1 MGKGAQRRAHQQ
13 ASWWAR
19 RCAPLPIYPTYVPL
33 PQQRQEALNLWAKCI
48 ENLLCN
54 DTLFP
59 QPHIKEN
66 V

>member
-1 MGKGAQRRAHQQ
+1 MPRIMA
-13 ASWWAR
+13 
-19 RCAPLPIYPTYVPL
+19 TYNKNEML
-33 PQQRQEALNLWAKCI
+33 LQRQEALNLWAKCI

-54 DTLFP
+54 DILFF